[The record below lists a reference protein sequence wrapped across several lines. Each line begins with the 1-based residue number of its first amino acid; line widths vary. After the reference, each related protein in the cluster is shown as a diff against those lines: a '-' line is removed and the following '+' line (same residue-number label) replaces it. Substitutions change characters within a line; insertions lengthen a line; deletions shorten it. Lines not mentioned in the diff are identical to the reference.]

1 MTQDE
6 LKLVLDA
13 LKFCHGGEPCGT
25 AEAIAV
31 IEKALANVV
40 TNDTPKE
47 RVDEIQKQ
55 RHEVN
60 VQKFLGAPQPEQ
72 EEYLSKA
79 YRLANE
85 LRCHLA
91 IAPAPQRTW
100 QGLTDEERKN
110 IVIECESTGDW
121 AWELKAAQAIEAK
134 LKEKNT

>member
-1 MTQDE
+1 MTQEE

-31 IEKALANVV
+31 VEKALANVA

-100 QGLTDEERKN
+100 VGLTNNDLQPIAEEYR
-110 IVIECESTGDW
+110 ILFGSWVHDF
-121 AWELKAAQAIEAK
+121 ARAIEAK

>member
-1 MTQDE
+1 MTQEE

-31 IEKALANVV
+31 VEKALANVA

-60 VQKFLGAPQPEQ
+60 VQKFLGAPQPKQ

-100 QGLTDEERKN
+100 VGLTNNDLQPIAEEYR
-110 IVIECESTGDW
+110 ILFGSWVHDF
-121 AWELKAAQAIEAK
+121 ARAIEAK